1 MIIERVINNNIIS
14 AFDSSGKEII
24 VMGRGL
30 GFGAK
35 AGRTLDENRIEK
47 VFRIKNQNLADQFK
61 ELLANMPLERVQ
73 ISNEIISYA
82 QEKLGLK
89 LNQSIYVTLT
99 DHLNFAIERHAQGIH
114 PENALLWEIRRF
126 YAPEYQVGKYAL
138 SVISRKL
145 QIDLPEDEAGFIGLH
160 FINAEYCNDMRAA
173 LSFPRLIEKI
183 INIVKEE
190 FKTEFCEDSIYY
202 EEFIIYVKF
211 FLQRVYHKQPL
222 ISPDF
227 ALVEFVRRQC
237 TRENKCAGE
246 IVRNV
251 AREAGIRISEEEAAY
266 LAIYIRRIIREKNVR
281 RDENV

>member
-1 MIIERVINNNIIS
+1 MCIRDSNNIIS

-114 PENALLWEIRRF
+114 CLL
-126 YAPEYQVGKYAL
+126 YT
-138 SVISRKL
+138 SR
-145 QIDLPEDEAGFIGLH
+145 
-160 FINAEYCNDMRAA
+160 C
-173 LSFPRLIEKI
+173 
-183 INIVKEE
+183 V
-190 FKTEFCEDSIYY
+190 
-202 EEFIIYVKF
+202 
-211 FLQRVYHKQPL
+211 
-222 ISPDF
+222 
-227 ALVEFVRRQC
+227 
-237 TRENKCAGE
+237 
-246 IVRNV
+246 
-251 AREAGIRISEEEAAY
+251 
-266 LAIYIRRIIREKNVR
+266 
-281 RDENV
+281 